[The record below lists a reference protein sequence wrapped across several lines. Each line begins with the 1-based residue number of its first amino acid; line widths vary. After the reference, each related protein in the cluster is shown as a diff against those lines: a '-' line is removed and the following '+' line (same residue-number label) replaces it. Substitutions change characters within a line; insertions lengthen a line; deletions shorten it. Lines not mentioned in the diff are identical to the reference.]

1 MNLTQLIVD
10 AQAELKAETPIRLT
24 VRFAPKLLDAD
35 GVQTHYP
42 DEGGIGP
49 PLSPEMHRLLALQER
64 FSPEFLMRESLL
76 EVNDYCR
83 AKHPEHDFEERAKP
97 LCGQLVYAV
106 IIGNQSPIQ
115 IARNH
120 NLRPEVVNGLL
131 LAALR
136 YADAWRMEQRA
147 RAGFV
152 ENQQAETVAERLR
165 REHDLVHEE
174 RAWRLTKQKYRLP
187 AWEVEL
193 AQRRAEHKRLG
204 CASCPLAVA
213 A

>member
-1 MNLTQLIVD
+1 MTTLARLIRE
-10 AQAELKAETPIRLT
+10 ARAEFAAETPIQINSRHT
-24 VRFAPKLLDAD
+24 PKILDAD
-35 GVQTHYP
+35 GVTSHYP
-42 DEGGIGP
+42 DEGGIGL
-49 PLSPEMHRLLALQER
+49 PLTAQMHRLLALRER
-64 FSPEFLMRESLL
+64 FTPEFLMRESLL
-76 EVNDYCR
+76 EIADWCR
-83 AKHPEHDFEERAKP
+83 SKHPEHDFEGHAKP
-97 LCGQLVYAV
+97 LCSQLVYAV
-106 IIGNQSPIQ
+106 VIGGMDPKYGFYAI
-115 IARNH
+115 
-120 NLRPEVVNGLL
+120 RPEVVNGLL

-147 RAGFV
+147 RAGFI

-193 AQRRAEHKRLG
+193 AQRQAEHKRLG
-204 CASCPLAVA
+204 CANCPLAVA